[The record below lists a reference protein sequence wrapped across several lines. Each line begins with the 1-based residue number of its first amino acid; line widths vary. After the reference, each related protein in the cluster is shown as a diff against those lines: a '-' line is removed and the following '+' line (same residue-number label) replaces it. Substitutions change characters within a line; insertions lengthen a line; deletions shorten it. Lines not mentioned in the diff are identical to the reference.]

1 MMDAERDFKTNDE
14 SARFEQEGRERSED
28 ALHAQI
34 DMTNPDAVKEASRLG
49 GGDTYLVKSD
59 LEDLD
64 ERQDQDQ
71 PDGRPSPMA
80 NADNAE
86 R

>member
-1 MMDAERDFKTNDE
+1 MDAERDFKTNDE
-14 SARFEQEGRERSED
+14 SARFEQDGRERAED

-34 DMTNPDAVKEASRLG
+34 DMTNQ
-49 GGDTYLVKSD
+49 D